1 VTTRIKNEQAARGMG
16 IRKLL
21 LLGVKR
27 VESIVSY
34 DATQEDSSGT
44 PTVEPLHTLHWT
56 ALHRIASHR
65 TYHQEQKH
73 ALQALQSKRR
83 REQPI
88 HGTEWTLGVRQRSWW
103 SSMLT
108 EYEFYDIFCFVSFF
122 YKIYMIY
129 IFVTE

>member
-44 PTVEPLHTLHWT
+44 PTVEPLHTLHCT
-56 ALHRIASHR
+56 ALHRIASHVPPR
-65 TYHQEQKH
+65 AEACAPSATIEKT
-73 ALQALQSKRR
+73 KRAAHPWNR
-83 REQPI
+83 VDF
-88 HGTEWTLGVRQRSWW
+88 GSSTEV
-103 SSMLT
+103 MVV
-108 EYEFYDIFCFVSFF
+108 FDVD
-122 YKIYMIY
+122 
-129 IFVTE
+129 